1 MMTEG
6 PIRSVLFMPASNP
19 RAIDKARTLPCD
31 VAVLDLE
38 DAVAPDMK
46 AEARAAAIEAVR
58 VGGFGPRL
66 AVRINGLDTPWGS
79 DDLDALAGI
88 PVGIIVAP
96 KVEDARDVAELQ
108 GRLPAG
114 AALWA
119 MIETPRALFN
129 LEALCGAGDAL
140 DALMFGTNDLTAALG
155 CQSVPD
161 REPLKP
167 WLAATVAI
175 ARAHGLGVIDGVFNR
190 LDDPDGFAAECAQGR
205 LYGFDGK
212 SLIHPGQIGAA
223 NATFCPSDDEV
234 AHAMALVAAFAD
246 PAAAGRGAIR
256 VGGGMVERLHLTAA
270 EALLR
275 RHDTCSRTRD

>member
-1 MMTEG
+1 MTRG
-6 PIRSVLFMPASNP
+6 LVRSVLFMPASNP

-38 DAVAPDMK
+38 DAVAPEMK
-46 AEARAAAIEAVR
+46 AEARAAAVEAAR
-58 VGGFGPRL
+58 SGGFGPRL
-66 AVRINGLDTPWGS
+66 AVRVNALDTPWGS
-79 DDLDALAGI
+79 DDLDALAGS

-96 KVEDARDVAELQ
+96 KIEVAREVAEL
-108 GRLPAG
+108 GDRLPAG

-129 LEALCGAGDAL
+129 LEALCGVDGAL
-140 DALMFGTNDLTAALG
+140 EALMFGTNDLSEALG

-167 WLAATVAI
+167 WLAATVAA
-175 ARAHGLGVIDGVFNR
+175 ARVHGLAVIDGVFNR
-190 LDDPDGFAAECAQGR
+190 VDDADGFADQCAQGR

-212 SLIHPGQIGAA
+212 SLIHPGQIATA
-223 NATFCPSDDEV
+223 NATFSPNDDEV
-234 AHAMALVAAFAD
+234 AHALAVVAAFAD

-256 VGGGMVERLHLTAA
+256 VGGSMVERLHLTAA
-270 EALLR
+270 ETLLR
-275 RHDTCSRTRD
+275 RHDACSRTPD